1 MLIHNPIKT
10 EPFSF
15 TLMLHNTL
23 AAELVT
29 GDPAALWPDVT
40 FSSTPLEKG
49 YQPVYFIKVK
59 GRMRSGQPY
68 TYDTLIVSEWRMR
81 GPAGFVCRLAT
92 AELRQTLTPKQLGI
106 VARWLSDRH
115 AAAWARASHEVR
127 DALGRSEPF
136 LSVAEASR
144 RAGIPITTLDSAVRS
159 TPQRVPAAQDK
170 RGLYRVR
177 LSVLKKVLRAG
188 RVRSREARSHRKAS

>member
-15 TLMLHNTL
+15 TLMLNDTL

-29 GDPAALWPDVT
+29 GDPAMLWPDVN
-40 FSSTPLEKG
+40 FSSTPLEEG
-49 YQPVYFIKVK
+49 YQSVYFIKVK
-59 GRMRSGQPY
+59 GRARGGQPY
-68 TYDTLIVSEWRMR
+68 TYNTLIVTEWRIR
-81 GPAGFVCRLAT
+81 RPAGSVRRLEA
-92 AELRQTLTPKQLGI
+92 AELRQVLTPRQLGI
-106 VARWLSDRH
+106 IAQWLIDRH
-115 AAAWARASHEVR
+115 GAAWARASNEVR
-127 DALGRSEPF
+127 DVLGRSEPF

-144 RAGIPITTLDSAVRS
+144 QAGIPITTLDSAVRS
-159 TPQRVPAAQDK
+159 VPQRVPAAQDE

-188 RVRSREARSHRKAS
+188 RVRSREARSRQKAQ

>member
-23 AAELVT
+23 AAELVN
-29 GDPAALWPDVT
+29 GDPARLWPDVT
-40 FSSTPLEKG
+40 FSSTRLEEN

-59 GRMRSGQPY
+59 GRARGGQPY
-68 TYDTLIVSEWRMR
+68 TYDTLIVSEWRIR
-81 GPAGFVCRLAT
+81 RPAGSIRRLGA
-92 AELRQTLTPKQLGI
+92 AELRQVLTPKQLGI
-106 VARWLSDRH
+106 VAQWLIDRH
-115 AAAWARASHEVR
+115 AAAWARASHAVR

-159 TPQRVPAAQDK
+159 VPQRVPAAQNE

-177 LSVLKKVLRAG
+177 LSVLKKILRAG
-188 RVRSREARSHRKAS
+188 RVRSRAACSHQKAQ

>member
-15 TLMLHNTL
+15 TLMLNHTL

-29 GDPAALWPDVT
+29 GDPATMWPDVT
-40 FSSTPLEKG
+40 FSSAPLEEG
-49 YQPVYFIKVK
+49 YRSVYFIKVK
-59 GRMRSGQPY
+59 GRARGGEPY
-68 TYDTLIVSEWRMR
+68 TYDTLIVSEWRIR
-81 GPAGFVCRLAT
+81 GPAGSVCRLT
-92 AELRQTLTPKQLGI
+92 AELRQVLTPKQLGI
-106 VARWLSDRH
+106 VAQWLIDRH
-115 AAAWARASHEVR
+115 AAAWARASREVR

-144 RAGIPITTLDSAVRS
+144 QAGIPITTLDSAVRAV
-159 TPQRVPAAQDK
+159 PQRVPAAQDE

-188 RVRSREARSHRKAS
+188 RVRSREARSRQKAQ

>member
-15 TLMLHNTL
+15 TLMLYNTL

-29 GDPAALWPDVT
+29 GDPAILWPDVT
-40 FSSTPLEKG
+40 FSSTPLEED
-49 YQPVYFIKVK
+49 YQPVYVIKVK
-59 GRMRSGQPY
+59 GRARGGQPY
-68 TYDTLIVSEWRMR
+68 TYDTLIVSEWRLR
-81 GPAGFVCRLAT
+81 RPAGAVHRLAA
-92 AELRQTLTPKQLGI
+92 AELRQALTPKQISI
-106 VARWLSDRH
+106 VAQWLIDRH

-144 RAGIPITTLDSAVRS
+144 QAGIPITTLDSAVRS
-159 TPQRVPAAQDK
+159 VPQRVPAAQDE

-177 LSVLKKVLRAG
+177 LSALKKVLRAG
-188 RVRSREARSHRKAS
+188 RVRSREARSRQKAQ